1 MSGCSLPCDC
11 LITDDGER
19 GRKRRKRAKEAKERT
34 TALHAFSRHFRGIF
48 AAFSCAFV
56 HFRAFSNFS
65 RACGDTLSRIKL
77 ICAAPCPIVI
87 HAYTAM
93 PEDQLGSTQS
103 SVTMKGDDECNSLT
117 TSSTTASNTQEL
129 PFGSV
134 CVCLSSVSMTHSH
147 IPTNQQRLRWLRASL
162 RSSSFLTRP
171 PVATLTRAECC
182 KVSRGKSIYIC
193 T

>member
-1 MSGCSLPCDC
+1 MKEGER
-11 LITDDGER
+11 GER
-19 GRKRRKRAKEAKERT
+19 GRKRRKRGRP
-34 TALHAFSRHFRGIF
+34 HCMHFRGIF